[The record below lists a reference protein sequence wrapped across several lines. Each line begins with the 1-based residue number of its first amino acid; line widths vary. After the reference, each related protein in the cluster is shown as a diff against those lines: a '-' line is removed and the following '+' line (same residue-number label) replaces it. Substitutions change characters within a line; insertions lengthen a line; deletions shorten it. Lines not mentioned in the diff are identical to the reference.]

1 MMKLRY
7 SPTSPYT
14 RKVVVT
20 AIEAGLEAEIERIQT
35 NPWDPESDI
44 SQDNPLGKV
53 PALILEDGR
62 SLFDSPVICEYLDS
76 LHQGAPLIPRHGD
89 ERWDILCLEAL
100 ADGVM
105 DAAVLVF
112 LENNRRETALRSQ
125 WWLDVQMETIR
136 RTIEEFEGRTGDFS
150 TNIDLA
156 QISIGC
162 ALGYLDFRIA
172 DNEWRR
178 QAPRL
183 ERWYHQFSARDS
195 MQKTVPRDP
204 V

>member
-1 MMKLRY
+1 MMKLRF

-14 RKVVVT
+14 RKVTVT
-20 AIEAGLEAEIERIQT
+20 AIETGLDGKIEQVPT

-44 SQDNPLGKV
+44 DQDNPLGKV
-53 PALILEDGR
+53 PALILENGM

-76 LHQGAPLIPRHGD
+76 LHQGAPLIPKNGQ

-100 ADGVM
+100 SDGLM
-105 DAAVLVF
+105 DAAVLIF
-112 LENNRRETALRSQ
+112 LEKNRREAAARSQ

-136 RTIEEFEGRTGDFS
+136 RTIREFERRAGSFS
-150 TNIDLA
+150 AKIDLA

-172 DNEWRR
+172 DSQWHHH
-178 QAPRL
+178 APSIFDAGLHAKNGATRL
-183 ERWYHQFSARDS
+183 ELMVLTS
-195 MQKTVPRDP
+195 
-204 V
+204 